1 LKKRGYYMKIP
12 EELIK
17 KFYKIPF
24 NEVSFGYTTISIYHL
39 VKIREIIEDRW
50 LIVGNEDLCGDSIC
64 IDIIDNSFP
73 VYLAPLEDL
82 ETDCISS
89 SFDNFI
95 EILKILNTL
104 SEGRKNPVEL
114 ENNPLP
120 ENIRENFLSKV
131 EEKNPDCELQFWESI
146 FEEL

>member
-1 LKKRGYYMKIP
+1 MKIP

-24 NEVSFGYTTISIYHL
+24 NEISFGYTTISIYPL

-50 LIVGNEDLCGDSIC
+50 LIVGDEDLCGDSIC
-64 IDIIDNSFP
+64 VDIIDNFFP
-73 VYLAPLEDL
+73 VYLVPLEEL
-82 ETDCISS
+82 EPDCISF

-120 ENIRENFLSKV
+120 ENIRENFLNKV
-131 EEKNPDCELQFWESI
+131 EENNPDCELQFWESI
-146 FEEL
+146 FEE